1 MFVSPKF
8 TLQQS
13 GRQAAGCAV
22 KQSGGLAAGWV
33 DHQLGG
39 LTADC
44 VDHHRGTGSRSC
56 CSSYRDWQQVVLIIS
71 QGDSQ
76 RVLLTI
82 SQGDS
87 QHIVIVNTEGLAAG
101 RVYQQLGDWQVAAGC
116 VDHRFRFTQLGP
128 WPWPGRIERLATSS
142 YGVAYKINFGI
153 LGTGHL
159 YAWAML

>member
-1 MFVSPKF
+1 M
-8 TLQQS
+8 LLIIQ
-13 GRQAAGCAV
+13 RLAAGGV
-22 KQSGGLAAGWV
+22 NYQSGGLAAGPV
-33 DHQLGG
+33 NH
-39 LTADC
+39 
-44 VDHHRGTGSRSC
+44 
-56 CSSYRDWQQVVLIIS
+56 
-71 QGDSQ
+71 
-76 RVLLTI
+76 
-82 SQGDS
+82 QGDS